1 MTKEEATVLS
11 DITLVSAFALF
22 FFVGFYAV
30 QKAVPKYKGECIRF
44 VDKVAAVGGGL
55 LCLLSV
61 LVIIIILSKL
71 GEVIG

>member
-1 MTKEEATVLS
+1 MTKEAATVLS

-30 QKAVPKYKGECIRF
+30 QKAVPKYKGEYIRF

-61 LVIIIILSKL
+61 LVIVITLSK
-71 GEVIG
+71 

>member
-1 MTKEEATVLS
+1 MKLLAL
-11 DITLVSAFALF
+11 ITQLLAFGMF
-22 FFVGFYAV
+22 FFIGFYAV
-30 QKAVPKYKGECIRF
+30 QKALPKYKGEYIRF
-44 VDKVAAVGGGL
+44 VDKVTAVGGGL

>member
-1 MTKEEATVLS
+1 MKLLAL
-11 DITLVSAFALF
+11 ITQLLAFCMF

-30 QKAVPKYKGECIRF
+30 QKGVPKYKDQHIFF
-44 VDKVAAVGGGL
+44 VDKVTAVGGGL

>member
-1 MTKEEATVLS
+1 MKLLAL
-11 DITLVSAFALF
+11 ITQLLAFGTF

-30 QKAVPKYKGECIRF
+30 QKGVPKYKGQHIFF

-61 LVIIIILSKL
+61 LGIIIILSK
-71 GEVIG
+71 

>member
-1 MTKEEATVLS
+1 MKLLAL
-11 DITLVSAFALF
+11 ITQLLAFGMF
-22 FFVGFYAV
+22 FFIGFYAV
-30 QKAVPKYKGECIRF
+30 QKGVPKYKGQHISF

-71 GEVIG
+71 GEIIG

>member
-1 MTKEEATVLS
+1 MKLLAL
-11 DITLVSAFALF
+11 ITQLLAFGMF
-22 FFVGFYAV
+22 FFIGFYTV
-30 QKAVPKYKGECIRF
+30 QKALPKYKGEYIRF
-44 VDKVAAVGGGL
+44 VDKVTAVGGGL

>member
-1 MTKEEATVLS
+1 MTKEVATVLS
-11 DITLVSAFALF
+11 DITQLLAFSTF

-30 QKAVPKYKGECIRF
+30 QKGVPKYKGQHIFF

-61 LVIIIILSKL
+61 LLIVIMLSK
-71 GEVIG
+71 

>member
-1 MTKEEATVLS
+1 MTKEAATVLS

-22 FFVGFYAV
+22 FFIGFYAV
-30 QKAVPKYKGECIRF
+30 QKGVPKYKGQHISF

-61 LVIIIILSKL
+61 LVIIITLSK
-71 GEVIG
+71 